1 MGSAIYA
8 KMFKQELKYD
18 ESKEQDNPEFFKK
31 NEDYMADRKAE
42 KNKEG
47 KPIQLDAVDLGIVQ
61 TKKHYMPDSYE
72 KGDSVDEDD
81 FEDSFKAKGEFP
93 QLSIQDYSNVK
104 KDEQGKNY
112 VTKLPN
118 QN

>member
-42 KNKEG
+42 KDKEG
-47 KPIQLDAVDLGIVQ
+47 KPIQLDAVDLGVIQ
-61 TKKHYMPDSYE
+61 TKKHMVPNSYRE
-72 KGDSVDEDD
+72 GDSVDEDD
-81 FEDSFKAKGEFP
+81 FEDSFKAKGKVP
-93 QLSIQDYSNVK
+93 QLSVQDYSTVK
-104 KDEQGKNY
+104 KDKDGNSY
-112 VTKLPN
+112 VTRLKEE
-118 QN
+118 

>member
-47 KPIQLDAVDLGIVQ
+47 KPIQLDAVDLGVIQ
-61 TKKHYMPDSYE
+61 TIKHFVPNSYRE
-72 KGDSVDEDD
+72 GDSVDEDD
-81 FEDSFKAKGEFP
+81 FEDSFKAKDEFP
-93 QLSIQDYSNVK
+93 QLSIQDYSDVK
-104 KDEQGKNY
+104 IDKQGRSY
-112 VTKLPN
+112 VTKLKEN
-118 QN
+118 

>member
-18 ESKEQDNPEFFKK
+18 ESKEQDNPKFFEKD
-31 NEDYMADRKAE
+31 EDYMADRKA
-42 KNKEG
+42 KKARKD

-104 KDEQGKNY
+104 KDKQGKNY
-112 VTKLPN
+112 VTKLKEE
-118 QN
+118 

>member
-42 KNKEG
+42 KDKEG
-47 KPIQLDAVDLGIVQ
+47 KPIQLDAVDLGVIQ
-61 TKKHYMPDSYE
+61 TKKHMVPNSYRE
-72 KGDSVDEDD
+72 GDSVDEDD

-93 QLSIQDYSNVK
+93 QLSVQDYSAVK
-104 KDEQGKNY
+104 KDKKRNSY
-112 VTKLPN
+112 VTKVKEK
-118 QN
+118 

>member
-42 KNKEG
+42 KDKEG
-47 KPIQLDAVDLGIVQ
+47 KPIQLDAVDLGVIQ
-61 TKKHYMPDSYE
+61 TKKHMVPNRYRE
-72 KGDSVDEDD
+72 GDSVDEDD

-93 QLSIQDYSNVK
+93 QLSIQDYSDVK
-104 KDEQGKNY
+104 IDKQGNSY
-112 VTKLPN
+112 VTKLKEK
-118 QN
+118 